1 MTEDGSSPS
10 HGKRGTDMGGYWTYH
25 RTYRAGCCGGPGC
38 CVVALLAIPVWPAI
52 CGFAAVKERIEP
64 KKEARTV
71 SEAVE
76 TETPEDV
83 ETNADDGAGR

>member
-1 MTEDGSSPS
+1 
-10 HGKRGTDMGGYWTYH
+10 MGGYWTYH